1 VVNKLKLWVS
11 RTYVQQLLLFL
22 VCFVVLLRTM
32 APTVYE
38 LDSAEFATGAAIMGV
53 VHAPGYP
60 LYTFI
65 AHLFT
70 LLPIGDVAYR
80 VNLLSALCLA
90 LTAPVVYSM
99 LSLLISDRRIAI
111 SATLLLIWSY
121 YVWGSGTA
129 AEIYAPQ
136 ILTLAMVG
144 WSLVKLS
151 RNPQPGWKDALRTG
165 LLFGLAVAMVQ
176 SSIFFAPGLA
186 LAFRLKRVSWRASIT
201 AGVLCA
207 VVMAIPL
214 VYFPLRY
221 QAHPEFNKIG
231 YYDATGA
238 FHSFDFK
245 TPGGILEA
253 MSGEQ
258 FRPLFFSEG
267 FLPTPARLAT
277 TFSWFWRN
285 FLGVGLLVGLL
296 GLFYLYHHQRRFLIA
311 WLGFF
316 VPYTYFYL
324 CYGASD
330 RDTMFGPSYLLWTIP
345 LVFGL
350 CQLLQLRAP
359 RALTIQAK
367 YGALAALPVLALVT
381 NFASV
386 DLSQRTDVRE
396 RAQAVLDTL
405 PPNAVVAGYW
415 ADITPIQ
422 YLHFVEKQR
431 TDVKIYDLFL
441 FQPQAF
447 HRYMDEA
454 STTYNKPIV
463 FVTNTALTYVIGTPY
478 TVMPIWYTPNG
489 RLPMITSFEA
499 KRMAVSSR

>member
-1 VVNKLKLWVS
+1 
-11 RTYVQQLLLFL
+11 
-22 VCFVVLLRTM
+22 M

-65 AHLFT
+65 AHVFT

-99 LSLLISDRRIAI
+99 LSLLIHDRRITA

-136 ILTLAMVG
+136 ILTLALVG
-144 WSLVKLS
+144 WSLVRLYRS
-151 RNPQPGWKDALRTG
+151 PQPGWRDALRTG

-186 LAFRLKRVSWRASIT
+186 LAFRLKRVSWRASLA

-207 VVMAIPL
+207 AIIAIPL

-221 QAHPEFNKIG
+221 QAHPDFNKIG
-231 YYDATGA
+231 YYDADGA
-238 FHSFDFK
+238 FHSFDFT
-245 TPGGILEA
+245 TPGGLLEA
-253 MSGEQ
+253 VSGKQ
-258 FRPLFFSEG
+258 FRPLFFAEG
-267 FLPTPARLAT
+267 VLPTPARLAT
-277 TFSWFWRN
+277 TFAWFWQN
-285 FLGVGLLVGLL
+285 FLGIGLLVGWV
-296 GLFYLYHHQRRFLIA
+296 GLFDLYQRHRRFLIA
-311 WLGFF
+311 WLGLF
-316 VPYTYFYL
+316 VPYTYFYM
-324 CYGASD
+324 CYGATD

-345 LVFGL
+345 VVYGL
-350 CQLLQLRAP
+350 CRALQWQAMPLRA
-359 RALTIQAK
+359 RYA
-367 YGALAALPVLALVT
+367 ALAALPVLALVT

-386 DLSQRTDVRE
+386 DLSQRTDIRDH
-396 RAQAVLDTL
+396 AQAVLDTL
-405 PPNAVVAGYW
+405 PPNAIVAGYW
-415 ADITPIQ
+415 ADVTPLQ

-431 TDVKIYDLFL
+431 PDVKIYDLFL
-441 FQPQAF
+441 FEPNAF

-454 STTYNKPIV
+454 STAYNRPIV

-478 TVMPIWYTPNG
+478 TVTPIWYTPSG